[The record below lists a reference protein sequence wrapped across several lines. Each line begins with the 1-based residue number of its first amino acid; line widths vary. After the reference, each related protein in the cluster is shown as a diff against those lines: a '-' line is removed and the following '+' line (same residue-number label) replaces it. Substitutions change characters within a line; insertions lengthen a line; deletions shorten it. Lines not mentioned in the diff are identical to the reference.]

1 MKEICWFINTLIL
14 GAVLFILLGM
24 GLQVITGS
32 LFISCVVIGVM
43 LGGLVVA
50 VALVRI
56 NNDY

>member
-1 MKEICWFINTLIL
+1 MKEICYFINATVL
-14 GAVLFILLGM
+14 GAVLFTLLGM
-24 GLQVITGS
+24 AVQAITGS
-32 LFISCVVIGVM
+32 LTIACVVIGIM

>member
-1 MKEICWFINTLIL
+1 MKEICCFINAAIL
-14 GAVLFILLGM
+14 GAVFFTLLGM
-24 GLQVITGS
+24 GLQAITGN
-32 LFISCVVIGVM
+32 LFLSCVVIGIM